1 MREIYPGVLSAHP
14 PKPHAPILLVLCLL
28 SLAGPP
34 SARAA
39 LDASKVAVVV
49 NKDTPISSQVGRL
62 YERLREIPSANVL
75 TLSLGS
81 ERQITPDFY
90 WIKAAPPIRK
100 FLEEHPAIQCI
111 VTTSGVPYTVKAD
124 DGKDPGA
131 AFDNELA
138 AVLREHPG
146 DVKRGQSNPLFA
158 GSENVRGIAD
168 PRKLQMVF
176 VARLDGPDLATISRM
191 IEDAVAIEKTGLDGP
206 VYGDAQGMDLVT
218 GSGLGDKS
226 IRAAIDRLSGAGFVS
241 KLDLQQASWKQPKG
255 GVGDQAAG
263 AAFYAGWY
271 DLLNFQDIFGAQGLA
286 RGSIAWHIASQE
298 AQDLWNPNG
307 RGWCMNLMRRGV
319 AVTLGP
325 VSEPY
330 VQAFPHG
337 DIFTEILL
345 TGETVAEAYWLAL
358 PQVSWQMVLLGDP
371 LYRPF
376 AARPRPS
383 LVASAYVAGN
393 GSGILQKGETSSLFV
408 LIECVGPPDSSTPAL
423 SATAEAEMGLAG
435 ASGSIAIPA
444 LKVGQSIVVKVP
456 SVTAGSDATGMF
468 RLRLNA
474 QDENHRP
481 RQIILEGRIGFSR
494 LTGGLL
500 SKSKMFVGQ
509 NGDLVVSGG
518 IDNATLIL
526 MRALES
532 TPVNP
537 PAGLIVSGGAFSPD
551 GARIAFALMDPKDKK
566 ASVMLVD
573 NKLANAQVLPES
585 RFLRWGSKE
594 QILIQAGGGIKLHTL
609 NGGED
614 FSFREP
620 ADWTGKLTA
629 ASVIPATKTLF
640 VTSSEGKMGFVD
652 ASGAFHE
659 VLRATHAVRESAI
672 ADDLSFFGGI
682 DSHKRMWVQRGV
694 DADPEILANGVER
707 VIWGP
712 ISHRALITDGGGK
725 SRVYDSRDRSWI
737 DLGVVTGAQW
747 SPDEK
752 RLLFI
757 SQDAASQRFLSV
769 LADGKIQPL
778 CDMARIGRVDGIIIT
793 ENGEKAFL
801 LAGLSGQLD
810 VWMTALPAG
819 K

>member
-1 MREIYPGVLSAHP
+1 VN
-14 PKPHAPILLVLCLL
+14 LVLKRGALIALL
-28 SLAGPP
+28 FFGP
-34 SARAA
+34 SGARAA
-39 LDASKVAVVV
+39 IQSTQLSLLI
-49 NKDTPISSQVGRL
+49 NKDAPISSQVGRL
-62 YERLREIPSANVL
+62 YEKLREIPPANVL
-75 TLSLGS
+75 TLALGS

-90 WIKAAPPIRK
+90 WTRAAPPIK
-100 FLEEHPAIQCI
+100 KYLEEHPAIQCI

-138 AVLREHPG
+138 AVLRERPG

-158 GSENVRGIAD
+158 GGENVRGIAD
-168 PRKLQMVF
+168 PRRLQMVF

-271 DLLNFQDIFGAQGLA
+271 DLLNFQDIFGTQGLA

-298 AQDLWNPNG
+298 AQDLWDPNG

-345 TGETVAEAYWLAL
+345 TGETVVEAYWLAL

-371 LYRPF
+371 LYKPF
-376 AARPRPS
+376 AAKPRPS

-393 GSGILQKGETSSLFV
+393 ASGILQKGETSSLLV

-435 ASGSIAIPA
+435 ASGAVAIPA
-444 LKVGQSIVVKVP
+444 LKAGHSALVKVP

-474 QDENHRP
+474 QDESHQP
-481 RQIILEGRIGFSR
+481 RRIILEGRVGFSR

-500 SKSKMFVGQ
+500 SKSKMFVSK
-509 NGDLVVSGG
+509 NGDEVVSGG
-518 IDNATLIL
+518 IDNSILI
-526 MRALES
+526 RTGSLES

-537 PAGLIVSGGAFSPD
+537 PAGLIVTGGAFSPD
-551 GARIAFALMDPKDKK
+551 GARIAFALVDPKEKK
-566 ASVMLVD
+566 VSVMLVD
-573 NKLANAQVLPES
+573 NRVGNAQVLPES

-609 NGGED
+609 SGGED

-682 DSHKRMWVQRGV
+682 DSHKRMWVQRGIN
-694 DADPEILANGVER
+694 ADPEILANGVDR
-707 VIWGP
+707 VVWGP
-712 ISHRALITDGGGK
+712 ISHRVLIADDSGK

-752 RLLFI
+752 RVLFI

-778 CDMARIGRVDGIIIT
+778 CDMARIGRVEGMIIT